1 MSLRAVYRATEDRI
15 ELFLDSENQAT
26 ACWLTRRQWLGLL
39 HQLKHTVLCEHNI
52 EAAPA
57 IAPISPPLTR
67 SSPVSHLGLVSAI
80 RVRQQPEQLTVLLTL
95 GESVRAITLNAQ
107 QLKAL
112 ITLLQKQAEVAGWDA
127 ALAMRR
133 YQAARLTQELLVKA
147 RCSVKNQL

>member
-1 MSLRAVYRATEDRI
+1 MAMRAVYRATEDRI
-15 ELFLDSENQAT
+15 ELFLEGENQAT

-39 HQLKHTVLCEHNI
+39 HQLKHTVLCEHKA
-52 EAAPA
+52 EAAPI
-57 IAPISPPLTR
+57 IAPILPPSTT
-67 SSPVSHLGLVSAI
+67 SSPVIQAGLVSAI

-95 GESVRAITLNAQ
+95 GESVRAIALNAK

-112 ITLLQKQAEVAGWDA
+112 IAMLQKQADIAGWDA

-133 YQAARLTQELLVKA
+133 YQAASLTQELLVKA